1 MFPIPGATAEGPP
14 AMPKRLKTPPHRDFK
29 FIRGPRGRDV
39 IRIKLPSGG
48 VGFVATT
55 IPQEVLAAF
64 AKSLSRKI
72 AKSRRLARAAG
83 GETGDLFGYAEA
95 ETYRGPAMTDIVAR
109 LEIRGRVQ
117 GVGYRWSMAAEAM
130 RCGVRGWVRNRR
142 DGSVEATVAGTHEQV
157 DRLITWARRGPESAA
172 VESVHVFSGEGSF
185 ESFEQLPT
193 A

>member
-1 MFPIPGATAEGPP
+1 MFPIQGAIAEGPP

-29 FIRGPRGRDV
+29 FIRGHRGHDV

-48 VGFVATT
+48 VGFVATM

-72 AKSRRLARAAG
+72 AKSRRLARASV

-95 ETYRGPAMTDIVAR
+95 EAYRGPSMTDIVAR

-117 GVGYRWSMAAEAM
+117 GVGYRWSIAQEAG
-130 RCGVRGWVRNRR
+130 RCGVRGWVRNRH
-142 DGSVEATVAGTHEQV
+142 DGSAEALLAGNQEQV
-157 DRLITWARRGPESAA
+157 DRLIAWARRGPDSAL
-172 VESVHVFSGEGSF
+172 VESIDVFEGEGSF
-185 ESFEQLPT
+185 ASFEQLPT
-193 A
+193 G